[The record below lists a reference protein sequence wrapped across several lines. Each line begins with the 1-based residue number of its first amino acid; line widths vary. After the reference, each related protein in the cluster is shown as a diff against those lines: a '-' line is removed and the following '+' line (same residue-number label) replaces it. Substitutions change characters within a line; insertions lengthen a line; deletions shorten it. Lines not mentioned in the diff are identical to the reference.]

1 MLKALGPFFQIDM
14 GIPLE
19 TATSITEEV
28 AKIMTRTAFKIWT
41 ERNKALLEHWTKRT
55 LRTTH

>member
-1 MLKALGPFFQIDM
+1 MPKALGPFLQTNM

-19 TATSITEEV
+19 TATFITEEV
-28 AKIMTRTAFKIWT
+28 AKIMTRVAFKIWT
-41 ERNKALLEHWTKRT
+41 EKNKALEHWTKRT

>member
-1 MLKALGPFFQIDM
+1 M

-28 AKIMTRTAFKIWT
+28 AKIMTKAAFKIWT
-41 ERNKALLEHWTKRT
+41 ERNKALGQS